1 MVSECKDMP
10 SKRSYVQADCGRLRE
25 RALRC
30 RQLADGAG
38 NQQFAVMLNALARE
52 YDGKAE
58 LIDEHVKLT

>member
-1 MVSECKDMP
+1 MP
-10 SKRSYVQADCGRLRE
+10 NKRRDISADSGRLRE

-52 YDGKAE
+52 YDGKAK
-58 LIDEHVKLT
+58 LIDEQVKLA